1 MGRNQR
7 SKKPRWATDV
17 FVVIDK
23 ARLGP
28 LIAVTRDDRKP
39 LSRAADGP
47 YFRMEASGD
56 SLRLTGREVEVTVPA
71 TVHEPGVLFLRVTLF
86 RRMLGALPER
96 GFLSIQVN
104 GDGLVFGDTQLS
116 RNALEALLY
125 PDPATAPERHPAERG
140 GEPGT
145 GHSETFFGD

>member
-1 MGRNQR
+1 M
-7 SKKPRWATDV
+7 

-23 ARLGP
+23 ARLGR

-39 LSRAADGP
+39 RSRAADGP
-47 YFRMEASGD
+47 YFRMEAAGD

-86 RRMLGALPER
+86 RRMLKALPER

-104 GDGLVFGDTQLS
+104 GDGVAFGDTRLS
-116 RNALEALLY
+116 LNALDALLY
-125 PDPATAPERHPAERG
+125 PDPATAPERHPAERDG
-140 GEPGT
+140 GPPPPT
-145 GHSETFFGD
+145 SESERMFRD